1 MESRILTIRTD
12 AHLIAEKTGGKR
24 KETIWRLLGLIKTG
38 EIRVHENLEELS
50 TGLVDY
56 IAEISEASILKHG
69 AFCIVLPGGSLI
81 SLMGLLDRSPNG
93 LFNRKLIES
102 LYNKIV
108 DWDKWYV
115 FWAEERAVGKS
126 LDDSHYKLARDHL
139 LRLSV
144 DKAATEY
151 EFAIRQMVKKRTV
164 IPSENSECPKF
175 DLILLGMGSDGQ
187 VASLFPNYLALKVKD
202 DWVTYRTNSPKPPP
216 ERITFTLPVI
226 NSAATVAIVATGASK
241 ANAIHFAIDD
251 LPLQDS
257 SLSLPPRLVQPS
269 NGNLVWFMDKPAGS
283 KLDGFKYF

>member
-69 AFCIVLPGGSLI
+69 AFCIVLSGGSLI

-115 FWAEERAVGKS
+115 FWAEERAVNVFPRHIYS
-126 LDDSHYKLARDHL
+126 INDRV
-139 LRLSV
+139 SV

-164 IPSENSECPKF
+164 TPSENSECPKF
-175 DLILLGMGSDGQ
+175 DLFLLGMGSDGQ
-187 VASLFPNYLALKVKD
+187 VASLFPNHSALEVKD
-202 DWVTYRTNSPKPPP
+202 DWVTHPTNSPKPPP
-216 ERITFTLPVI
+216 ERITFTLLVI
-226 NSAATVAIVATGASK
+226 NSAANVAILATGASK
-241 ANAIHFAIDD
+241 ANAIHFEI
-251 LPLQDS
+251 
-257 SLSLPPRLVQPS
+257 
-269 NGNLVWFMDKPAGS
+269 
-283 KLDGFKYF
+283 

>member
-1 MESRILTIRTD
+1 NNIALTWTHKDR
-12 AHLIAEKTGGKR
+12 
-24 KETIWRLLGLIKTG
+24 G

-69 AFCIVLPGGSLI
+69 AFCIVLSGDSLI
-81 SLMGLLDRSPNG
+81 SLVG
-93 LFNRKLIES
+93 KLIES

-126 LDDSHYKLARDHL
+126 LDDSNYKLARDHL
-139 LRLSV
+139 LRHIYSINDRVSV

-151 EFAIRQMVKKRTV
+151 EFANRQM
-164 IPSENSECPKF
+164 NSECPKF
-175 DLILLGMGSDGQ
+175 DLILLGMGSDGK
-187 VASLFPNYLALKVKD
+187 VASLFPNHPALKVKD
-202 DWVTYRTNSPKPPP
+202 DWVTYLTNSPKPPP

-226 NSAATVAIVATGASK
+226 NSAANVAIVATGASK

-283 KLDGFKYF
+283 KLNGFKSL